1 MCTCVY
7 GMYDTCAC
15 VYIDL
20 QAINGSSTTALPL
33 IFCERPCFETRTQ
46 NLAGLA
52 ENQDT
57 YRLTPGSSITD
68 VPEFSEAW

>member
-1 MCTCVY
+1 MY

-15 VYIDL
+15 VYKDL
-20 QAINGSSTTALPL
+20 QAIDGCSTTVLPV
-33 IFCERPCFETRTQ
+33 IFYERPCFETRTQ

-57 YRLTPGSSITD
+57 HLSSPGSSITD